1 MESLEE
7 KSLSMLPEAK
17 RLGETMALVLERSA
31 ARLGPDAC
39 CAPWSK
45 TTERNECVVGDRRPA
60 TGDRRPAPHRAPDAG
75 RSACRSRPSNSPS
88 RCVWPFRTT
97 GRSDRGVLRLLA
109 GPHRVEGG
117 CCDRTTSIEAVK
129 KRAASPTVPPLETTS
144 HVAQDDWVV
153 VSEQAGVL

>member
-1 MESLEE
+1 MTFRSWVLAAVAVAAAAGVAMFA
-7 KSLSMLPEAK
+7 SSYYVTVASFVLLYATVA
-17 RLGETMALVLERSA
+17 LGLTLMTGFAGLISFGQAAFVLA
-31 ARLGPDAC
+31 
-39 CAPWSK
+39 
-45 TTERNECVVGDRRPA
+45 
-60 TGDRRPAPHRAPDAG
+60 
-75 RSACRSRPSNSPS
+75 S